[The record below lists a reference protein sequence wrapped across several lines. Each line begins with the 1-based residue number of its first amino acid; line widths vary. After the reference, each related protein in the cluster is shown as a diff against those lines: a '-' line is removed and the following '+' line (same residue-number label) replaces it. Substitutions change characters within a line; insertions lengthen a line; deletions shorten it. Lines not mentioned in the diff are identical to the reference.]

1 MTKGIRPTGKMTKGI
16 RSTRKN
22 VERLIEED
30 ALHSSCDNIIVEIKH
45 EFRLTEKGKPVF
57 SFGNSIEETV

>member
-1 MTKGIRPTGKMTKGI
+1 MTKGI